1 MWHEYE
7 RRKAD
12 WKAKNP
18 HAKPKEYE
26 SAVREIARKVGV

>member
-12 WKAKNP
+12 WIARHP
-18 HAKPKEYE
+18 DATPEEYE
-26 SAVREIARKVGV
+26 AAIRKIVREVGV